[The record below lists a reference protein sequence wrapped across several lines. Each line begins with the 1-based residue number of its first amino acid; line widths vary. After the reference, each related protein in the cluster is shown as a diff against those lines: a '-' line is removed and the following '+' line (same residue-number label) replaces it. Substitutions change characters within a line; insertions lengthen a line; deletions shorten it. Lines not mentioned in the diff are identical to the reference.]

1 MDKTPAFEVLNLE
14 AFLDGIEEVDVN
26 GKSVFGIKENDVLDP
41 ITKMTIEEQPEV
53 RTVSDAE
60 ISRNLR
66 MPWLTYKQLKINDQ
80 QMQAM
85 RDPLFTPSKVVGLEN
100 APDLVDYYQVANANL
115 LKLEHMFDTDL
126 QRQSYLATIEQS

>member
-1 MDKTPAFEVLNLE
+1 MNQTPAFEVTNLE
-14 AFLDGIEEVDVN
+14 AFLQGIEQVDVN
-26 GKSVFGIKENDVLDP
+26 GKSVFSIHENDVFDP
-41 ITKMTIEEQPEV
+41 ITKLTLEEQPEM
-53 RTVSDAE
+53 RTVSNAE
-60 ISRNLR
+60 IARNLR
-66 MPWLTYKQLKINDQ
+66 MPWLTYKQLKINEQ